1 MLTIEKP
8 KGCTSAVEVK
18 FHCKASNP
26 FWQSRS
32 SGVGS
37 GGRFRCPSCRHE
49 VVLDRHGV
57 YGLQRNLLV
66 ENIIDIYKQESTKP
80 MKKTDQPMCE
90 EHEDERI
97 NIYCI
102 TCGVPTCSMCK
113 VFGAHSGCEVA
124 PLGTVYKKQKG
135 DLSDGI
141 ALLVAG
147 NDRVQAVIGQMEETC
162 KALEANSRRQKQML
176 CEQFD
181 GLYAVL
187 EHRKQEMLQAVTR
200 EQDERMQRLRT
211 HMRQYGEHLEVA
223 SKLVENALQSMEEPE
238 MALFLQNAKPLI
250 QKIIESSQATHIQKM
265 EPGFENMDRFM
276 ASFEQ
281 EEALLRRITFLSRMT
296 ELVAMEQQPNERAL
310 PEMERRNKRL
320 CRSGMDLRHLETT
333 VEASGGGGGEKRD
346 EEEEDEEV
354 LVEEVEVVYT
364 EGEDGQA
371 DDSVEQG
378 AGAVGVG
385 VQAGPSGVKG
395 ATGEGT
401 RAPREDGEP
410 QAALDPHLADS
421 STGEAPSRHVFSFP
435 WLNTAKH

>member
-1 MLTIEKP
+1 MDFSPGFRDAQAMDNLEKQLTCPICLEMFTKP
-8 KGCTSAVEVK
+8 VVILPCQHNLCRKCANDI
-18 FHCKASNP
+18 FQASNP

-281 EEALLRRITFLSRMT
+281 EEALLRRITFLST
-296 ELVAMEQQPNERAL
+296 
-310 PEMERRNKRL
+310 
-320 CRSGMDLRHLETT
+320 
-333 VEASGGGGGEKRD
+333 SGGGGGEKRD

>member
-1 MLTIEKP
+1 PICLEMFTKP
-8 KGCTSAVEVK
+8 LVILPCQHNLCRKCANDI
-18 FHCKASNP
+18 FQASNP

-37 GGRFRCPSCRHE
+37 GGRFRTKCETTSSCTPSIHSLARPLHRSYAQ
-49 VVLDRHGV
+49 LLNALFIH
-57 YGLQRNLLV
+57 LLV
-66 ENIIDIYKQESTKP
+66 ENTIDIYKQESTKP

-113 VFGAHSGCEVA
+113 VFGAHTGCEVA

-250 QKIIESSQATHIQKM
+250 QKIIESSQANHIQKM

-281 EEALLRRITFLSRMT
+281 EEALLRRITFLST
-296 ELVAMEQQPNERAL
+296 
-310 PEMERRNKRL
+310 
-320 CRSGMDLRHLETT
+320 
-333 VEASGGGGGEKRD
+333 SGGGGGEKGD
-346 EEEEDEEV
+346 EEEEEEEV
-354 LVEEVEVVYT
+354 VVEEVVYT

-395 ATGEGT
+395 VTGEGT

-410 QAALDPHLADS
+410 QAALDPHLADA
-421 STGEAPSRHVFSFP
+421 STGGAPSRHVFSFP
-435 WLNTAKH
+435 WLNPGKH

>member
-1 MLTIEKP
+1 MDFSPGFRDAQAMDNLEKQLTCPICLEMFTKP
-8 KGCTSAVEVK
+8 VVILPCQHNLCRKCANDI
-18 FHCKASNP
+18 FQASNP

-124 PLGTVYKKQKG
+124 PLATVYKKQKG

-281 EEALLRRITFLSRMT
+281 EEALLRRITFLST
-296 ELVAMEQQPNERAL
+296 
-310 PEMERRNKRL
+310 
-320 CRSGMDLRHLETT
+320 
-333 VEASGGGGGEKRD
+333 SGGGGGEKRD

-371 DDSVEQG
+371 DDSVEQ
-378 AGAVGVG
+378 GAVGVG

>member
-1 MLTIEKP
+1 MDFSPGFRDAQAMDNLEKQLTCPICLEMFTKP
-8 KGCTSAVEVK
+8 VVILPCQHNLCRKCANDI
-18 FHCKASNP
+18 FQASNP

-124 PLGTVYKKQKG
+124 PLATVYKKQKG

-281 EEALLRRITFLSRMT
+281 EEALLRRITFLST
-296 ELVAMEQQPNERAL
+296 
-310 PEMERRNKRL
+310 
-320 CRSGMDLRHLETT
+320 
-333 VEASGGGGGEKRD
+333 SGGGGGEKRD
-346 EEEEDEEV
+346 EEEEDEE
-354 LVEEVEVVYT
+354 
-364 EGEDGQA
+364 
-371 DDSVEQG
+371 
-378 AGAVGVG
+378 
-385 VQAGPSGVKG
+385 AGPSGVKG

-401 RAPREDGEP
+401 RAPREDGELPPSSYCKFCFPLLISHSPSARLPLPQP